1 MAASTKAI
9 MNRLATPQRSRRPPV
24 TAPRIL
30 IKLDLADENQ
40 RRLHALIQRFHT
52 GRWPLFRA
60 LGMRQ
65 IDGVLVEAVQWLRM
79 ARRSFCL
86 VSWQSDGLGLCW
98 VDYSTREKA
107 LTALRNK

>member
-1 MAASTKAI
+1 

-24 TAPRIL
+24 TAPCIL
-30 IKLDLADENQ
+30 VKLDLSNEDQ

-65 IDGVLVEAVQWLRM
+65 VDGMLVEAVEWRRM
-79 ARRSFCL
+79 ARRSFSL
-86 VSWQSDGLGLCW
+86 VRWQSDGLGLCC
-98 VDYSTREKA
+98 VDYSTRGEA
-107 LTALRNK
+107 LTALRNL